1 MHTSCVGSCMR
12 LEDGLS
18 ASAVA
23 RTRIL
28 RLLAAVCV
36 LAGLVVAK
44 EATAQA
50 GPPVRLTPPR
60 IPSDSEL
67 DAQRKQEEERR
78 RVTDEYRR
86 QEEARRA
93 VERPQ
98 EDIDLGARHPDS
110 LRQVLEKKSRTVPS
124 SGALEPV
131 SDSGGHSVFARA
143 FPETKRSNTAVVGGT
158 QVFGAIRE
166 QVRLNARQTPQYSNV
181 LYAGHGTG
189 ADFLFIR
196 KN

>member
-98 EDIDLGARHPDS
+98 EDIDLGARHPDL